1 MGRWFTVFRMGFLS
15 VSVMDVVDILAVAAI
30 FYKLYLLMRRT
41 RAVQMFVG
49 LVLIFVVSFLAQ
61 SLNMQELS
69 WIFRNLSTVWLV
81 AFIVIF
87 QPELRRILT
96 IMGQNRFVRFIAK
109 TQTNPVAEE
118 VARAS
123 LELSRRGYGGLIVLV
138 RDTGL
143 RMIVETGVRLQALVN
158 ASLIVSV
165 FNPRSPLHDGAV
177 VIENDVIEAA
187 KCILP
192 LSRHPRAEEL
202 WGTRHRA
209 ALGMSEESDAL
220 VIAIS
225 EETGAITV
233 FENEEIDQV
242 SDYESLIGRIA
253 RGSRPRKERLNE
265 RPIGA
270 E

>member
-1 MGRWFTVFRMGFLS
+1 VKAVDNWMTLFRIGFLE
-15 VSVMDVVDILAVAAI
+15 VSVIDVLDVIAVSFI

-49 LVLIFVVSFLAQ
+49 LVLIFTASFLAQ

-81 AFIVIF
+81 AFIIIF

-96 IMGQNRFVRFIAK
+96 IMGQNRLVRMIAK
-109 TQTNPVAEE
+109 EQTSPVSEE
-118 VARAS
+118 LAKAC
-123 LELSRRGYGGLIVLV
+123 LELSRRGYGGLVVLGRDASTRSIV
-138 RDTGL
+138 D
-143 RMIVETGVRLQALVN
+143 TGVRMQALVS

-177 VIENDVIEAA
+177 VIQNDVIEAA

-192 LSRHPRAEEL
+192 LSKNPRSEDL

-209 ALGMSEESDAL
+209 AMGMSEESDAL
-220 VIAIS
+220 VIAVS
-225 EETGAITV
+225 EETGSITV
-233 FENEEIDQV
+233 FENEAMEKV
-242 SDYESLIGRIA
+242 ADYDNLIRILT
-253 RGSRPRKERLNE
+253 RGVRREAN
-265 RPIGA
+265 A
-270 E
+270 